1 MRMYFS
7 KYIYLIACTLIL
19 VILGLYGFIH
29 TDWPKIRSNIPITFT
44 IESAEDTATISLY
57 KTENNQC
64 YVFLPS
70 YVKLENVKIDMTSNS
85 DVTIGNITIYD
96 GISCEIFILGEE
108 YLFRINNHAD
118 MTLTFCQSAN
128 VATMYINTATGSM
141 DRVHND
147 KEYEEPS
154 SMLLVTKDGKTSSF
168 DANSHIKGRGNSTW
182 NQEKKPY
189 LLKLSSDESLLGMSP
204 SNEWVLLANSFDAS
218 NIRNKLI
225 HDFAGQ
231 TVLSWTPQCELV
243 DLYLNGSY
251 NGLYLLVERIET
263 NAEQLGVDT
272 SKGDFVCKVD
282 LADRW
287 DAMRH
292 PFIGFSG
299 REIELTLPKELTP
312 KEEKYIHS
320 KVAEM
325 EKSILS
331 APETNEL
338 PYLDL
343 DTWVCKYLIDEI
355 FANGDAD
362 LTSSYFYYRDN
373 TFYAGPIWD
382 YDSSL
387 GNSIRNE
394 NPRAFTAKNYRKAPY
409 YDSDYYCALYENNL
423 FYNRIREMYKNDFLP
438 MLEKLLSKDIPILA
452 KEIETASSMN
462 YLRWD
467 TMYEQSTSTV
477 TTSEMIIS
485 YLDER
490 IDFLSDAWLNNV
502 NYCTVQI
509 EKIPGGSYY
518 NVAVKQGEYLDES
531 YLNYNNVTWI
541 NADTGEIYDIDIPI
555 TEDISLIQQR

>member
-1 MRMYFS
+1 MRMFFS

-19 VILGLYGFIH
+19 VILGIYGFFH
-29 TDWPKIRSNIPITFT
+29 TDWPKIRSNIPIAFT

-70 YVKLENVKIDMTSNS
+70 YVKMEHVKIDMTSNS
-85 DVTIGNITIYD
+85 DVTIGNIAIYD
-96 GISCEIFILGEE
+96 GISCENFILGEE
-108 YLFRINNHAD
+108 YLFRINNRAD

-168 DANSHIKGRGNSTW
+168 DTNSHIKGRGNSTW

-204 SNEWVLLANSFDAS
+204 SNEWVLLANSFDTS

-231 TVLSWTPQCELV
+231 TVLSWTPRCEFV

-299 REIELTLPKELTP
+299 REIELTIPKELTL
-312 KEEKYIHS
+312 EEEEHIHS
-320 KVAEM
+320 EVAEM

-331 APETNEL
+331 APETDSISH
-338 PYLDL
+338 LDL
-343 DTWVCKYLIDEI
+343 DSWVCRYLIDEV

-362 LTSSYFYYRDN
+362 LTSSYFYYTDG
-373 TFYAGPIWD
+373 TFFAGPIWD
-382 YDSSL
+382 YDNTL
-387 GNSIRNE
+387 GNSVRNE

-409 YDSDYYCALYENNL
+409 FDSDYYSALLKNKT
-423 FYNRIREMYKNDFLP
+423 FYKRIQEMYQTDFLP
-438 MLEKLLSKDIPILA
+438 HLNQMLNYDIPFLA
-452 KEIETASSMN
+452 KEIEPASSMN
-462 YLRWD
+462 YLRWSD
-467 TMYEQSTSTV
+467 MYDRSSSTV
-477 TTSEMIIS
+477 TTAELIMS
-485 YLDER
+485 YLTER

-502 NYCTVQI
+502 DYCTVQM
-509 EKIPGGSYY
+509 ELVSGGSYY
-518 NVAVKQGEYLDES
+518 NIGVIKGECLDKAYLKDDI
-531 YLNYNNVTWI
+531 TWI
-541 NADTGEIYDIDIPI
+541 NAVTKEEFDINVPI
-555 TEDISLIQQR
+555 TEDISLIQAP